1 MQKSKNA
8 TLAII
13 ILIFIYGLISELSLA
28 AKFKNIY
35 LYIINPLVWISIAI
49 FLRKILGKNVENK
62 KLKKEIIQYTLIAV
76 LVYIITYMI
85 SGLFI
90 TFGKN
95 PYSRTVKGVLI
106 NIWIFGSVII
116 AKEYIRFKLINNVYE
131 KDKTKIAILISII
144 YILLEIQIS
153 KFLKNDL
160 NIIIIITYTAQRIV
174 PLIAKNILYSYIA
187 MKKGF
192 VASVYYELLT
202 NLYLW
207 LSPILPNSPW
217 VMEAII
223 NTSIPVILF
232 LYIRYENNKKN
243 YLIDRRTLIDTNPKN
258 IIPLAVSIILV
269 IWFALGI
276 FPIKPVAIASGS
288 MEKELFV
295 GDVVIIKKCKPE
307 DIIIGD
313 IIEYQMNGYS
323 VIHRVIDKRQKN
335 KEFYYTTKGDNNF
348 KKDDKEVSEDQLSG
362 KVIFKI
368 KYIGYPAILLNR
380 LRNQPN
386 IGVEI

>member
-1 MQKSKNA
+1 
-8 TLAII
+8 
-13 ILIFIYGLISELSLA
+13 
-28 AKFKNIY
+28 
-35 LYIINPLVWISIAI
+35 
-49 FLRKILGKNVENK
+49 
-62 KLKKEIIQYTLIAV
+62 
-76 LVYIITYMI
+76 
-85 SGLFI
+85 
-90 TFGKN
+90 
-95 PYSRTVKGVLI
+95 
-106 NIWIFGSVII
+106 
-116 AKEYIRFKLINNVYE
+116 
-131 KDKTKIAILISII
+131 
-144 YILLEIQIS
+144 
-153 KFLKNDL
+153 
-160 NIIIIITYTAQRIV
+160 
-174 PLIAKNILYSYIA
+174 

>member
-1 MQKSKNA
+1 
-8 TLAII
+8 
-13 ILIFIYGLISELSLA
+13 
-28 AKFKNIY
+28 
-35 LYIINPLVWISIAI
+35 
-49 FLRKILGKNVENK
+49 
-62 KLKKEIIQYTLIAV
+62 
-76 LVYIITYMI
+76 
-85 SGLFI
+85 
-90 TFGKN
+90 
-95 PYSRTVKGVLI
+95 
-106 NIWIFGSVII
+106 
-116 AKEYIRFKLINNVYE
+116 
-131 KDKTKIAILISII
+131 
-144 YILLEIQIS
+144 
-153 KFLKNDL
+153 
-160 NIIIIITYTAQRIV
+160 
-174 PLIAKNILYSYIA
+174 
-187 MKKGF
+187 
-192 VASVYYELLT
+192 
-202 NLYLW
+202 
-207 LSPILPNSPW
+207 
-217 VMEAII
+217 MEAII